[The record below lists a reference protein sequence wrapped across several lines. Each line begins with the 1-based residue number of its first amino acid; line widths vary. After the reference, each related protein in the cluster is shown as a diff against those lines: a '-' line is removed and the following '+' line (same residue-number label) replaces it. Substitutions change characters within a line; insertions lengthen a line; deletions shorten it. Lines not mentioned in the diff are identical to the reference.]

1 MLLWDACRLVLYLC
15 ASGFWSKLLFQVS
28 LGEIK
33 YKQLINI
40 GKITFKCSQEA
51 FAMISIIS
59 NKTKGGSE
67 ILFSPV

>member
-1 MLLWDACRLVLYLC
+1 M
-15 ASGFWSKLLFQVS
+15 S